1 MTVFGFSEELVR
13 PTVFVAVFL
22 LMAFAETAWPRKAL
36 TQDRWRRWMT
46 NWSLVLLNTFAL
58 RVFVPVLAIGMAA
71 NLEAKGWELFGLIE
85 LPVWLEIIS
94 AIVLLDLMIYVQH
107 FASHKVPLLWRVH
120 KVHHADRDIDVTT
133 GSRFHALEI
142 VLSMIYKLACVSI
155 LGPSAVAVF
164 LFELILSTS
173 AMFNHSIIHQETDSN
188 YGFFLSTW
196 DRLFNTFIEQP
207 EKGHDGM
214 TIGLEG
220 FQIEGPSHLGWS
232 LLLALE
238 GEIHQRE
245 PIYPVNKF

>member
-164 LFELILSTS
+164 Y
-173 AMFNHSIIHQETDSN
+173 